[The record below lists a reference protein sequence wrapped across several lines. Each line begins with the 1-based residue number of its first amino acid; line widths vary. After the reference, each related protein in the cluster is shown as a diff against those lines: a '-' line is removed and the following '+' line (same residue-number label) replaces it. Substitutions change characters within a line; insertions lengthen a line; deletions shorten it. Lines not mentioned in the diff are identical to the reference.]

1 MAQKEEEVKRLA
13 VALTLESQSFQKKMT
28 TINSLVRDADKE
40 FKAAGRGVENFEN
53 TFTGLSAKVDKTAKQ
68 IDLYNIKL
76 QEQQKEY
83 DGLQSILEKQIAELN
98 RLEAELGKTS

>member
-40 FKAAGRGVENFEN
+40 FKAAGRG
-53 TFTGLSAKVDKTAKQ
+53 LSL
-68 IDLYNIKL
+68 IHI
-76 QEQQKEY
+76 
-83 DGLQSILEKQIAELN
+83 
-98 RLEAELGKTS
+98 